1 MNHRSAPEPNRQTPR
16 WRVTL
21 EQVAASALTS
31 RLAAQVTQH
40 PVLRHATATCSV
52 DVLTVAF
59 APSAAIADVEAVLP
73 ILEQAVAAVSQAQEY
88 PYELDVILRSDTP
101 STGQRCLSTPSRR
114 IH

>member
-1 MNHRSAPEPNRQTPR
+1 MNYRSAPEPDCHTPR

-21 EQVAASALTS
+21 EQVAASSLSA
-31 RLAAQVTQH
+31 RIAAQVTQH

-59 APSAAIADVEAVLP
+59 TSDAPVSAVEAVLP

-101 STGQRCLSTPSRR
+101 STAQRCLSTPSRLV
-114 IH
+114 H

>member
-1 MNHRSAPEPNRQTPR
+1 MNYRSAPEPDRQTAH

-21 EQVAASALTS
+21 EQVAASALGV
-31 RLAAQVTQH
+31 RLTAAVTQH

-59 APSAAIADVEAVLP
+59 ASSAAIADVEAVLP
-73 ILEQAVAAVSQAQEY
+73 ILEQAVAVVSAAQEY

-101 STGQRCLSTPSRR
+101 STAQRCLSAPSRL

>member
-1 MNHRSAPEPNRQTPR
+1 MNYRSAPEPDRHTPH

-21 EQVAASALTS
+21 EQVAASSLTS

-59 APSAAIADVEAVLP
+59 TSDAPVSAVEAVLP
-73 ILEQAVAAVSQAQEY
+73 ILEQAVAAVSASQEY

-101 STGQRCLSTPSRR
+101 STAQRCLSTPSRR

>member
-1 MNHRSAPEPNRQTPR
+1 MNNRSAPEPDRPTPR

-59 APSAAIADVEAVLP
+59 TAAALVSAVEAVLP

-101 STGQRCLSTPSRR
+101 STAQRCLAAPSRR